1 VYKVPDYSP
10 MMSHYLEIKK
20 TLPDTLVFY
29 RLGDFYEMFFDDAKI
44 ASSVLELVLTGRNAG
59 VKEKV
64 PMCGV
69 PFHAVNSYLTRLV
82 NSGYKVAI
90 VEQMEEATGKGIVNR
105 EVVRI
110 VTPGTNLEDQE
121 DSMIAAISNSVD
133 YSYLAMYNINQGTIY
148 LHRITNHNYNLIQLC
163 EEYQIKEVIIDEQKA
178 ELKLDSVIVSRC
190 ALTDKEV
197 DEKLISLVID
207 EPLYQTSIKLLI
219 QYLEIT
225 QKQAINNIKE
235 VTWLLND
242 EYLFLDYHSKLN
254 LELINN
260 RHNTNKISLFQY
272 INHCHTALGNRTL
285 RSWIENPLRNLEK
298 IKYRLDII
306 KYLNKEFLIKNEI
319 KENLKGIYDIE
330 RILAKISYKRVNNKD
345 LLALKT
351 SVKQAVAID
360 TLLDEIWQEIKIKD
374 NCCEIYKLLEKALN
388 DNPESFNKEGQ
399 IFKDGYNADL
409 DHYRNIQTNGEKWI
423 YEMESELKER
433 TQIKNLRISYNKVF
447 GYYIEISKGNLGL
460 IKDEFG
466 FIRKQTLVN
475 GERFI
480 TEELKAKEEE
490 IVRSYDQVRRIEK
503 ALFEQLSDK
512 LGEKISELQKL
523 ATMIGWIDSICSLA
537 EVSKQYGYVE
547 PTFNDKGILS
557 IEEGKHPILAT
568 TLAKDYVA
576 NSCYLDNKLTTLL
589 ITGPNM
595 GGKSTY
601 IRQVALSVI
610 MAQMGCYVCA
620 KKAELPMFD
629 QIFTR
634 IGASDDIT
642 SGQST
647 FMVEMN
653 EANQALQKATKDS
666 LVLFDE
672 LGRGTSTYDGMS
684 LAQAMIEY
692 LTTCIKAKV
701 LFSTHYHELV
711 QLEDSL
717 KGLKNVNVKVKESKD
732 QIVFLYKVEDGKANK
747 SYGINVAKLAH
758 LPQTVID
765 RANQLLKEYEESHR
779 FRQNEMIVE
788 MVRESPNYEKIKN
801 VLSEI
806 DINGITPVKALNI
819 LAELKEISEDEDE

>member
-1 VYKVPDYSP
+1 MPDYSP